1 MVDPFE
7 EVSPIDPVDPWQALT
22 SELSR
27 SMMWDMIGPTRMQDE
42 PVRFGQHPASPDVLE
57 AEAWEMRAR
66 KQSMLPFGM
75 DFSLLC
81 YMAAESASLALIRSD
96 KAMED
101 LPDEE
106 KLKFRIHNVKLG
118 TAIAES
124 VVSHMLQKGLIKY
137 GDTDEFLG
145 EQT

>member
-1 MVDPFE
+1 MTDPFE
-7 EVSPIDPVDPWQALT
+7 DVSPVAPIDPWQALT
-22 SELSR
+22 TELSR
-27 SMMWDMIGPTRMQDE
+27 SMMWDMIGPKRMRDE
-42 PVRFGQHPASPDVLE
+42 PQKYGQHPASLDVLE
-57 AEAWEMRAR
+57 AEAKEMYAR
-66 KQSMLPFGM
+66 KHAMLPFGM

-81 YMAAESASLALIRSD
+81 YMAAESASLALIKNDEALS
-96 KAMED
+96 D

-118 TAIAES
+118 TAIAET